1 MPASIKAPPKA
12 PSSTTNAQSVK
23 LLGPVSSPNRMRSN
37 FFADIFACYERNV
50 NLCEVKQKKGGIAM
64 KNTIKQIDKILE
76 EVSPSWQADLE
87 DKLSRSRND
96 MAPLQVDFNPNNPNE
111 PKKANSDS
119 F

>member
-1 MPASIKAPPKA
+1 
-12 PSSTTNAQSVK
+12 
-23 LLGPVSSPNRMRSN
+23 
-37 FFADIFACYERNV
+37 
-50 NLCEVKQKKGGIAM
+50 M
-64 KNTIKQIDKILE
+64 KNTIKQIDQILE
-76 EVSPSWQADLE
+76 EVFPSWQADLE

>member
-1 MPASIKAPPKA
+1 
-12 PSSTTNAQSVK
+12 
-23 LLGPVSSPNRMRSN
+23 
-37 FFADIFACYERNV
+37 
-50 NLCEVKQKKGGIAM
+50 M